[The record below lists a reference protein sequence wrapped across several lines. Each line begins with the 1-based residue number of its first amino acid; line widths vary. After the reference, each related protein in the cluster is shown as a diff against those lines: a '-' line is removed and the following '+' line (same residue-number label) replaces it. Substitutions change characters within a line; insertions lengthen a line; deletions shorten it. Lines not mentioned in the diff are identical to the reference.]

1 MIVLAR
7 RASAILYNLLRSRQ
21 DERPFLLPANIC
33 PIVPAVFLAAG
44 QAFELID
51 IEEPW
56 LQLHRQVSYERLRAR
71 PGGYAGVL
79 YVRPYGSE
87 RDPDPFFKALK
98 EIQSDLLVIDDKCLC
113 RPDPDVESPSPA
125 ADVTLF
131 STGHAKY
138 TDLDHGGF
146 AQLNDALTYVHAAG
160 EPVPDWLD
168 LGEPGLSWNDYR
180 RQVVLATQTA
190 DEQKQKLNAIYSEML
205 PAEIQLAPDLQ
216 RWRFNIRVPAAE
228 ELLASIFAADLF
240 ASRHYPALSPGLFPV
255 AEHLHAS
262 IVNLFNDRY
271 FDGERARKMVRVILR
286 HLERTG
292 HRA

>member
-7 RASAILYNLLRSRQ
+7 RASAILYNLLRSRR

-33 PIVPAVFLAAG
+33 PIVPAVFFEAG
-44 QAFELID
+44 QAFEPID

-56 LQLHRQVSYERLRAR
+56 LELDRQACYERLRAR

-79 YVRPYGSE
+79 HVRPYGSE
-87 RDPDPFFKALK
+87 HDPHPFFTALK
-98 EIQSDLLVIDDKCLC
+98 KIQPDLLVIDDRCLC
-113 RPDPDVESPSPA
+113 RPDPDFESLSPA

-146 AQLNDALTYVHAAG
+146 AQVSDAVTYRPSAG

-168 LGEPGLSWNDYR
+168 LGEPDTSWNDHR
-180 RQVVLATQTA
+180 KQVVAATKTA
-190 DEQKQKLNAIYSEML
+190 DEQKQKLNAIYAEML
-205 PAEIQLAPDLQ
+205 PAEIQLAPELQ
-216 RWRFNIRVPAAE
+216 QWRFNIRVPAAE
-228 ELLASIFAADLF
+228 ELLASIFAAELF
-240 ASRHYPALSPGLFPV
+240 ASRHYPALSGGRFPV

-271 FDGERARKMVRVILR
+271 FDEERARRMAHLILE
-286 HLERTG
+286 HLESTR